1 MNKTSIKV
9 IKRKDAEA
17 TANARIQNAREPKQT
32 ATPDEEKIKR
42 RSQREIVGTVSNWIS
57 ERRENNRI
65 EIEKDAVNS
74 EIFGDGFL
82 LKEI

>member
-1 MNKTSIKV
+1 MVNKTSIKV
-9 IKRKDAEA
+9 IKRKDVKA
-17 TANARIQNAREPKQT
+17 TANAKIQNAREPKQT

-65 EIEKDAVNS
+65 EKDAANS

>member
-17 TANARIQNAREPKQT
+17 TANAKIQNAREPKQT
-32 ATPDEEKIKR
+32 ATPDEETIKR
-42 RSQREIVGTVSNWIS
+42 RSHREIAGTVSNWIS

-65 EIEKDAVNS
+65 EKDAANG
-74 EIFGDGFL
+74 EIFDNKDL